1 MNNLTKKQMI
11 EEISETLNCPSYIV
25 DCLNKLSKYE
35 LEGLHYH
42 TIQDVRTGRR
52 R

>member
-11 EEISETLNCPSYIV
+11 EEISGTLNYPSYIA
-25 DCLNKLSKYE
+25 DCLNKLSKE
-35 LEGLHYH
+35 DLEGLHYH
-42 TIQDVRTGRR
+42 TIRDVRTGRR